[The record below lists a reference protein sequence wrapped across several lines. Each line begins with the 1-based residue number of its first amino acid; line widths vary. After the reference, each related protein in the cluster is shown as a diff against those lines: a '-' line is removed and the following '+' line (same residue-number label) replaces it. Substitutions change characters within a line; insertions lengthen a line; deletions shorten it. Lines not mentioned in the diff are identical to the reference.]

1 MARNDVTSAIT
12 PDMKSIAYIRCNEGC
27 TLSGIDEV
35 AFLFSSAGLD
45 ARPLARRGM
54 KIKKG
59 KKVMRISG
67 GGRKILS
74 IERVALNVI
83 GKMSGVATISRKA
96 SEISGV
102 KSGKAAGKTKIYLTR
117 KTTPGFSVFE
127 KKACIDGGV
136 MPHRRNLADG
146 ILIKENH
153 LRFFG
158 SVEGAVQ
165 AARKKYKKMKI
176 EIEAENMKQAS
187 EAANAGADIILLD
200 NFTPARAKEAVKMI
214 KKINRRIV
222 IELSGGIS
230 LKNLKQYVNLG
241 AGRISMG
248 QLTKEAKII
257 DFSLDIRKV

>member
-1 MARNDVTSAIT
+1 
-12 PDMKSIAYIRCNEGC
+12 
-27 TLSGIDEV
+27 
-35 AFLFSSAGLD
+35 
-45 ARPLARRGM
+45 
-54 KIKKG
+54 
-59 KKVMRISG
+59 
-67 GGRKILS
+67 
-74 IERVALNVI
+74 
-83 GKMSGVATISRKA
+83 
-96 SEISGV
+96 
-102 KSGKAAGKTKIYLTR
+102 
-117 KTTPGFSVFE
+117 
-127 KKACIDGGV
+127 
-136 MPHRRNLADG
+136 MPYRRNHAVVM
-146 ILIKENH
+146 LIKENH
-153 LRFFG
+153 LRFCG
-158 SVEGAVQ
+158 SVEGAVE